1 MDSEQ
6 KALEIV
12 RKKGVDLDRNDEM
25 EISRLLSEL
34 PLEEWFEATTGI
46 YEIITLI
53 VNDPDYRGDIVL
65 TD

>member
-1 MDSEQ
+1 M
-6 KALEIV
+6 